1 VFSGPGGQAQTLYYF
16 KTDLS
21 NSGVRTSGFL
31 QFLARLGIG
40 DVFIKAASYL
50 LHSPAFSVVRDFL
63 LGAGASV
70 VQDDTGIPVT
80 YFQKAGWQLQPFG
93 EYVGPIPMFRGHY
106 QPKLDEL
113 FEVAGAPP
121 IGFGVGYRWR
131 PNQSHLL
138 LAVSKEPRV
147 VPAEPAAPAKATG
160 PKDGTAPPPAP
171 GSIKPRGE
179 IAPKIAPK
187 NARAKASKGTADDP
201 SPGPRG
207 AKNSPSESQA
217 PFPFPGPL
225 HPAVPQTA
233 HGAWRSLVLG
243 GLIGVVLAGVF
254 GPGGFAAGLTFVLQL
269 GGIGGVMWLIA
280 SNIAGQEA
288 VTAPPS

>member
-1 VFSGPGGQAQTLYYF
+1 MTPIIFGRSASGTTP
-16 KTDLS
+16 S
-21 NSGVRTSGFL
+21 SS
-31 QFLARLGIG
+31 RL
-40 DVFIKAASYL
+40 L
-50 LHSPAFSVVRDFL
+50 
-63 LGAGASV
+63 
-70 VQDDTGIPVT
+70 
-80 YFQKAGWQLQPFG
+80 
-93 EYVGPIPMFRGHY
+93 
-106 QPKLDEL
+106 
-113 FEVAGAPP
+113 
-121 IGFGVGYRWR
+121 
-131 PNQSHLL
+131 
-138 LAVSKEPRV
+138 
-147 VPAEPAAPAKATG
+147 
-160 PKDGTAPPPAP
+160 
-171 GSIKPRGE
+171 
-179 IAPKIAPK
+179 APKIAPK

-207 AKNSPSESQA
+207 AKNSPSESQQA